1 MLVIRPARSGNSRL
15 TRLGKSTLPSAIA
28 APSTAVPENSAATAP
43 AERRRMPAAST
54 SMLASSTRSMPKR
67 PANRGAMGERT
78 PIAKSGRAVSS
89 PATPW
94 DMPAS
99 AWIWPINGAT
109 PVSAGRRLAAR
120 STNPKTSSTPRT
132 RKRRR
137 WSGRSGTSFVTPRL
151 PGRLSGWRYE
161 HEGPTHVEHPRAVP
175 IRICLRRGAHDQT
188 VPKQDRGG
196 QARPSTV
203 VLKEGVVAERKLLTR
218 ESPLVSWRDSSS
230 SPLPADRPPRTG
242 PRADDLLDRHRHLLA
257 YPLLFGG
264 GASPSR
270 SKGWRGEKWPLWKR
284 FSVPLWSGTDWGSL
298 PH

>member
-28 APSTAVPENSAATAP
+28 APRTKVPENRAATAP

-78 PIAKSGRAVSS
+78 PIAKSGRVVSR
-89 PATPW
+89 PATPL
-94 DMPAS
+94 DMPTS
-99 AWIWPINGAT
+99 ARIWPIKGAT

-120 STNPKTSSTPRT
+120 STNPNTSSTPRT

-137 WSGRSGTSFVTPRL
+137 WSARSGTSFVTPRL
-151 PGRLSGWRYE
+151 PGRLSGRRCG
-161 HEGPTHVEHPRAVP
+161 HEVPTHVEHPRAVP

-188 VPKQDRGG
+188 VPKQDSGG
-196 QARPSTV
+196 QERPSTA
-203 VLKEGVVAERKLLTR
+203 VLKEGLWQKESCLLVESLRSLR
-218 ESPLVSWRDSSS
+218 ESHHRLLYLLIVRLVQ
-230 SPLPADRPPRTG
+230 G
-242 PRADDLLDRHRHLLA
+242 RADDLLDRHCHLPA

-264 GASPSR
+264 GASPPR
-270 SKGWRGEKWPLWKR
+270 SKGWRREKWHLWKR
-284 FSVPLWSGTDWGSL
+284 FSA
-298 PH
+298 